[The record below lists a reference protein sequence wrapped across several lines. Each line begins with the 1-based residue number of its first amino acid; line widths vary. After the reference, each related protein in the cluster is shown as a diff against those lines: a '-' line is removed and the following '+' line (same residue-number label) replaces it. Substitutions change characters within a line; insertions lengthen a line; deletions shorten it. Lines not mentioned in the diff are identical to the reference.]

1 MSYDQ
6 QKNDLTLL
14 PPTSLAD
21 AAFVTAS
28 RAYPSIPCYVRRLWA
43 VVTATVVTAACVV
56 TFTYRPTPG
65 SATGQVTLGTLT
77 IPNSTAPGKLL
88 YKNLS
93 GTPTK
98 IVPGGELVVS
108 FSGGSGAGGIAAV
121 GCTTDPS
128 WDSDGNNANAIA
140 SA

>member
-6 QKNDLTLL
+6 QKNDTTLL

-21 AAFVTAS
+21 AAFIAAS
-28 RAYPSIPCYVRRLWA
+28 RYYISTPSYVRRLWA
-43 VVTATVVTAACVV
+43 TVTAAVVTAACVV

-77 IPNSTAPGKLL
+77 LPNATAAGKFV
-88 YKNLS
+88 YKNLTS
-93 GTPTK
+93 ATK
-98 IVPGGELVVS
+98 LMPGGELVLS
-108 FSGGSGAGGIAAV
+108 FSGGSGAGGLAAV
-121 GCTTDPS
+121 GVTSDLS
-128 WDSDGNNANAIA
+128 WDSDSNNPNAIA